1 MNKLLY
7 RIWLFAFD
15 MWGKRDKKGKR
26 AGIWI
31 KIMDKVWPIIYNR
44 TTLEERWEIY
54 YQLTPKKKKCK

>member
-54 YQLTPKKKKCK
+54 YQLTPKKKKSK

>member
-1 MNKLLY
+1 
-7 RIWLFAFD
+7 

-44 TTLEERWEIY
+44 TTNEERWKIY
-54 YQLTPKKKKCK
+54 YQIIPKKKKCK